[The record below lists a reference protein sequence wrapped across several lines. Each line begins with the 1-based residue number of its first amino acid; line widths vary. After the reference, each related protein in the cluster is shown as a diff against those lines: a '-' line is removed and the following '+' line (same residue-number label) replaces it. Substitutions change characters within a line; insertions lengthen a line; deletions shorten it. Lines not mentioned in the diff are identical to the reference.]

1 MLWFHLLSGVSRLGQ
16 GPQADSALPL
26 AFGLIACSVRF
37 RGVGFGGVFFLFNF
51 DFFFIPLTPLSLTP
65 IAEKIF

>member
-1 MLWFHLLSGVSRLGQ
+1 MLSGVLLEAKRGSVLWFHLLSGVSRLGQ

-37 RGVGFGGVFFLFNF
+37 RGVGLGWGGLFFSF
-51 DFFFIPLTPLSLTP
+51 
-65 IAEKIF
+65 